1 MFPDFL
7 WSDFGRV
14 VFLLTSFTIGW
25 QIKSLVFKPWPEY
38 QTIQLSNRFG
48 PLKYPTNLLFRSPLY
63 VDIHLYF
70 YHMLSPHVSLF
81 TICLFTFCSAASTDE
96 ERQQMTEVG
105 QIHVGDMIN
114 VFRHGSLVMENLGDS
129 STPHSGSVLY
139 GTVHGAI
146 GELLIVNLKCSTIGA
161 WILNI
166 GIPYTLQ
173 YRFWSLDFQ
182 LLGFRMEGFS

>member
-1 MFPDFL
+1 MIEQVWTIKIPNQF
-7 WSDFGRV
+7 V
-14 VFLLTSFTIGW
+14 IQILL
-25 QIKSLVFKPWPEY
+25 Y
-38 QTIQLSNRFG
+38 A
-48 PLKYPTNLLFRSPLY
+48 
-63 VDIHLYF
+63 DIHHYF
-70 YHMLSPHVSLF
+70 CHMLSPHLSLF

-161 WILNI
+161 
-166 GIPYTLQ
+166 
-173 YRFWSLDFQ
+173 
-182 LLGFRMEGFS
+182 